1 MLAKRLVT
9 SWLLVAASALLVA
22 CGGSSEQTNGDNAS
36 LDQVV
41 RTTIYPVTYFAER
54 ISGGLVPVE
63 SLIPE
68 DADPMFWRP
77 SREEISRYQKARLV
91 IINGADYEKW
101 IPAIALEPSR
111 VVDSAVIFR
120 REFLEFEKGFTHSH
134 GPTGEHEH
142 KGIDGHT
149 WLSPLNAM
157 KQASAIFDGMKL
169 AFPKHAEAFENN
181 FEALIADLDALD
193 KQLMNLRSRLEG
205 VTLMASHPAYNYL
218 MTRMDYPIY
227 NLDIDPDDPL
237 TEENLSEIREN
248 IPQQGR
254 VIMLWEGEP
263 LEANVRELT
272 SMGVVCVVFSPTEL
286 LGEEEAEVGED
297 YLSLMRANIER
308 FEVALGG

>member
-1 MLAKRLVT
+1 MLANRLMT
-9 SWLLVAASALLVA
+9 FLTLAAACALLVA
-22 CGGSSEQTNGDNAS
+22 CGGSSGEAGDSDAS

-41 RTTIYPVTYFAER
+41 RTTIYPVTYFAQR

-77 SREEISRYQKARLV
+77 SREEIAKYQKARLV
-91 IINGADYEKW
+91 VINGAEYEKW

-149 WLSPLNAM
+149 WLSPINAM

-181 FEALIADLDALD
+181 FEALIADLDDLD
-193 KQLMNLRSRLEG
+193 KKLMNLRSRLDG

-218 MTRMDYPIY
+218 MKRLDFPIF

-237 TEENLSEIREN
+237 TEEDLSEIREN
-248 IPQQGR
+248 LPEEGR
-254 VIMLWEGEP
+254 VIMLWEGAP
-263 LEANVRELT
+263 LEENVRELA
-272 SMGVVCVVFSPTEL
+272 SMGVVCIVFSPTEL
-286 LGEEEAEVGED
+286 LSEEEAEVGED
-297 YLSLMRANIER
+297 YLSLMRANIQR
-308 FEVALGG
+308 FEEAIGG